1 MSDKETNQGL
11 VQLTSAQSFEKTY
24 QIVRDALE
32 NNPKI
37 GILAEI
43 DHSSNA
49 KRVGLELPRT
59 KLILFGNP
67 NLGTPLMQLSRTIAI
82 DLPQKILVWE
92 DIDGKVFLTYN
103 DPEYLLKRHHIAN
116 KDDIAE
122 MISNV
127 LSSISKKAT
136 Q

>member
-1 MSDKETNQGL
+1 MSDKETSQGL

-103 DPEYLLKRHHIAN
+103 DPDYLLKRHHIAN
-116 KDDIAE
+116 KNDIAE
-122 MISNV
+122 MISNA

>member
-1 MSDKETNQGL
+1 MSSQESNQGL
-11 VQLTSAQSFEKTY
+11 IQLTSVQSFEKTY
-24 QIVRDALE
+24 QLVRDVLE

-37 GILAEI
+37 GILAEV

-49 KRVGLELPRT
+49 KRVGLKLPKT

-67 NLGTPLMQLSRTIAI
+67 NLGTPLMQSSRTIAI

-92 DIDGKVFLTYN
+92 DTEGKVFLTYN
-103 DPEYLLKRHHIAN
+103 DPNYLLKRHHITN

-122 MISNV
+122 LVSKA
-127 LSSISKKAT
+127 LSSISQKAT